1 MEIELRNI
9 ERRQHLVQDYQKR
22 SAADLKNAVE
32 GKSNRPFC
40 MYCDCGSDV
49 RCGGRYG
56 FLKGSSGTVEGGG
69 INGVPPLPWF

>member
-1 MEIELRNI
+1 MSASCAILPETFS
-9 ERRQHLVQDYQKR
+9 RR
-22 SAADLKNAVE
+22 LKNAIE

-49 RCGGRYG
+49 RCGGRCG